1 MRRASLEQQGVVVGG
16 VPFEPAGVMEL
27 PFEAHTHTHR
37 QGCRCPVAESVGQ
50 VLSVLVLVAFML
62 SLQVLMVLVLV
73 LSLQV
78 LRS

>member
-1 MRRASLEQQGVVVGG
+1 MSNRVLLLEAFLLSLQVLWSC
-16 VPFEPAGVMEL
+16 PL
-27 PFEAHTHTHR
+27 KHTHR
-37 QGCRCPVAESVGQ
+37 QGCKCPVAESVGQ

-78 LRS
+78 LGS

>member
-16 VPFEPAGVMEL
+16 VPVEPAGVMEL
-27 PFEAHTHTHR
+27 PFEAHTHR
-37 QGCRCPVAESVGQ
+37 QGRKCPVVESVGQ

-78 LRS
+78 LGS